1 MYIANPAIANV
12 DYSAHEAFIHG
23 GGRYGL
29 NASLGVGAVDTRGVI
44 NPQKRRKPQMAERAG
59 AVKSIMTRPAVR
71 VFDPIL
77 RCLMLYGRRR
87 TDNGHPEL
95 HSTRP

>member
-29 NASLGVGAVDTRGVI
+29 NASLGVGAVDFPRGYRPAEEEKAPV
-44 NPQKRRKPQMAERAG
+44 AERDAF
-59 AVKSIMTRPAVR
+59 R
-71 VFDPIL
+71 
-77 RCLMLYGRRR
+77 
-87 TDNGHPEL
+87 
-95 HSTRP
+95 

>member
-1 MYIANPAIANV
+1 MYIANLAIANV

-29 NASLGVGAVDTRGVI
+29 NASLGVRAVDFPRGY
-44 NPQKRRKPQMAERAG
+44 NPQKRRKPRMAELAG
-59 AVKSIMTRPAVR
+59 AVKSMLTRPDVR

-77 RCLMLYGRRR
+77 RCLML
-87 TDNGHPEL
+87 TAAVAPLAVTQNF
-95 HSTRP
+95 